1 MQRSSLIASM
11 LHTETLNQSNMDGMV
26 INNFSEQTTTECG
39 LLQQELLKSFVETR
53 KQRGITESLIQRLAE
68 KKIYAI
74 RDMYKNVHVIHNKYG
89 ECNCFFDIETFVD
102 EFTLALKYYVKKIPL
117 DGLSKHDKSIA
128 RRYNEYVYSYD
139 CANNI
144 SSDFKTFRPWGGLTG
159 IRDWSYSIDDILKS
173 DFLTKGIRVSDKEDS
188 PFKVFLK

>member
-1 MQRSSLIASM
+1 M
-11 LHTETLNQSNMDGMV
+11 LHTETLNQSNMDGTV
-26 INNFSEQTTTECG
+26 INNLSTQSTTECG